1 MLRVRLAV
9 IVLLLFTLA
18 AGALPA
24 LAQDNAIALD
34 EAGFGLV
41 KNDSLAPQ
49 SEAAYTIDLKAG
61 DRVAMDLQG
70 ENDTLQVAQFAA
82 SYGALDLQSPAPF
95 NYMAWAP
102 EDGTYTIT
110 VKNAGDAAAGFT
122 LRVAVSAAP
131 LPAKKIL
138 TIDADGQTI
147 PVTAGEPFQVAL
159 DAQAADGYSW
169 TLGDYDKAVVAEDG
183 EPAMVLLGTMPGA
196 MSQQIFT
203 FSGTAAGSTAL
214 PFAYGK
220 EGADPE
226 KNYSVT
232 IEVTAP
238 DASTPEAPA
247 EGQEPTPVT
256 LTLDDSGKAQATGS
270 LEPQGMASYVV
281 NIKAGEQTQAAITP
295 SDTNLVLT
303 VVGADGNPLLTDHAG
318 ASSFDQTM
326 PVDQDYTF
334 KVINFGDA
342 AQDYTFDI
350 QVGTPAPEPPPYP
363 PQPITVEPGTVVVVP
378 LAGNPTTGYLWQA
391 KPSADGV
398 LVQRGD
404 SSFVS
409 SNPDPSIAG
418 AGGYEIFTF
427 DAAAPGEVTVTFTNS
442 QPWDDKTPPAEVI
455 EMPFVVSAPATA
467 AEPPA
472 PPAPVTIGET
482 ENGSTVEVQVGGM
495 LYVDLPG
502 NPTTGYIWQITNKDD
517 AVLNPTDYAF
527 QPDSDATGAG
537 GVEHFEF
544 EAVAPGEVK
553 LEFAQSRPWET
564 DAEPSA
570 TYSVTVKVVEPGS

>member
-1 MLRVRLAV
+1 
-9 IVLLLFTLA
+9 
-18 AGALPA
+18 
-24 LAQDNAIALD
+24 
-34 EAGFGLV
+34 
-41 KNDSLAPQ
+41 
-49 SEAAYTIDLKAG
+49 
-61 DRVAMDLQG
+61 
-70 ENDTLQVAQFAA
+70 
-82 SYGALDLQSPAPF
+82 
-95 NYMAWAP
+95 MAWAP

-110 VKNAGDAAAGFT
+110 VKNAGDAAGGFT

-159 DAQAADGYSW
+159 DVQAADGYSW

-203 FSGTAAGSTAL
+203 FSGTAAGSTSL

-226 KNYSVT
+226 KSYSVT
-232 IEVTAP
+232 IEVSAP
-238 DASTPEAPA
+238 EASTPEAGA

-256 LTLDDSGKAQATGS
+256 LTLDDRGKAQATGS

-295 SDTNLVLT
+295 ADTNFVLT

-334 KVINFGDA
+334 KVINFGDQ
-342 AQDYTFDI
+342 AQEYTFDI
-350 QVGTPAPEPPPYP
+350 QVGAPAPEPTPEPTPLP
-363 PQPITVEPGTVVVVP
+363 PQPITVEPGNVVVVP
-378 LAGNPTTGYLWQA
+378 LAGNPTTGYLWQS
-391 KPSADGV
+391 KVSADGV

-409 SNPDPSIAG
+409 SNPDPNIAG

-427 DAAAPGEVTVTFTNS
+427 DAAASGEVTVTFTHS
-442 QPWDDKTPPAEVI
+442 QPWDDKTPPEQVI
-455 EMPFVVSAPATA
+455 EMPFVVKAPA
-467 AEPPA
+467 
-472 PPAPVTIGET
+472 
-482 ENGSTVEVQVGGM
+482 
-495 LYVDLPG
+495 
-502 NPTTGYIWQITNKDD
+502 
-517 AVLNPTDYAF
+517 
-527 QPDSDATGAG
+527 AG
-537 GVEHFEF
+537 CR
-544 EAVAPGEVK
+544 APGPACPRDHRRSGEWQHGRSTGWRYA
-553 LEFAQSRPWET
+553 LCR
-564 DAEPSA
+564 SA
-570 TYSVTVKVVEPGS
+570 RQPHDRLHLADHQ